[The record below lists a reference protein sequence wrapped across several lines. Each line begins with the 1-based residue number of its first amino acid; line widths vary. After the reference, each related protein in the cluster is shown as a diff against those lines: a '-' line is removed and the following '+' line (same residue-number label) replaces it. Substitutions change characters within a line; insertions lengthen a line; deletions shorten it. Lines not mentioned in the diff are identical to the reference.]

1 MAGQY
6 NVVQYS
12 DEETMVIMAE
22 QYNVVQYWWRNN
34 GYHDWTILL
43 FSTAMKK
50 QWLSWLNNTKRLNN
64 TKMLSVSTD
73 KGING
78 YQGWTI
84 QCSTN
89 NVVYLCFKNRPPGHH
104 YPPVSLHAISS
115 NHCIHHPLLRRSIN
129 LRTCMTKPRS
139 FCGGEECY
147 GFDRKDK
154 ESTWPLLCRNML
166 LHSSPSSSLKRTKVA
181 WLRYFLFLIVWF
193 LKCFSY

>member
-1 MAGQY
+1 MKKQLAIMAGQY

-34 GYHDWTILL
+34 GYHDWTIQCCSVL
-43 FSTAMKK
+43 MKK

-73 KGING
+73 KGIND

-89 NVVYLCFKNRPPGHH
+89 NVVYLCFKNWPPL
-104 YPPVSLHAISS
+104 PSS
-115 NHCIHHPLLRRSIN
+115 ITSRDLLQPLYTSSTPQKIYKPTHVHDLEAKKLLRRRGV
-129 LRTCMTKPRS
+129 LWFRS
-139 FCGGEECY
+139 
-147 GFDRKDK
+147 
-154 ESTWPLLCRNML
+154 
-166 LHSSPSSSLKRTKVA
+166 KR
-181 WLRYFLFLIVWF
+181 
-193 LKCFSY
+193 